1 MTRSF
6 RILASAVLTLGL
18 GPVAGAEEGP
28 WRVNSSD
35 WVFAQGEFID
45 SWPGVYHD
53 RASGACVSFDVAFT
67 SVVSPLPAPDAKTLD
82 VEVGRKGGVPYRLK
96 VSDTADELRATRARM
111 KRDGLPAWALPKG
124 DGCPRGR
131 RISVAFMPEGLSA
144 HSQVWNAHA
153 DTCSEDQHQRV
164 RDFFLGPGRGPATDR
179 RPATDGRLLAKS
191 EIDAVAVGTAYE
203 DVRAKLGAPSSSEC
217 GPGDGFMA
225 EWTYK
230 ARPHWIS
237 RRFRFGR
244 DHRLVAIR

>member
-1 MTRSF
+1 MTGLF
-6 RILASAVLTLGL
+6 RILAAASLTLAL

-28 WRVNSSD
+28 WHVNSAD

-45 SWPGVYHD
+45 SWPGIYHD
-53 RASGACVSFDVAFT
+53 RDSGACVEFDVAFT
-67 SVVSPLPAPDAKTLD
+67 SIVSPLPAPEGKTPD
-82 VEVGRKGGVPYRLK
+82 VEVGRSGGVSYRLK
-96 VSDTADELRATRARM
+96 VSGTADELRAMRARM
-111 KRDGLPAWALPKG
+111 KREGLPAWALPKAN
-124 DGCPRGR
+124 GCPGGR
-131 RISVAFMPEGLSA
+131 RISVAFMPAGLSA

-153 DTCSEDQHQRV
+153 DACSEDQYQRV
-164 RDFFLGPGRGPATDR
+164 RDFFLGPGRWPATDR

-203 DVRAKLGAPSSSEC
+203 EVRAKLGAPSSGEC
-217 GPGDGFMA
+217 GAGDGFTA

-244 DHRLVAIR
+244 DHRLIAIR